1 MNDAVIAA
9 ITRRVSA
16 GRFAPDGNVSDK
28 QIHDLAEL
36 ATRAPTA
43 YNLQNWRMIAVRSA
57 AAKARLKAV
66 AFGQAKIEESAVTFI
81 ICGQAPSHREL
92 GERLLPAVEAGFLP
106 SSVVENWIAAVKQ
119 SYDGNAMM
127 QRDEAIRSATLGA
140 AFLIFAAEAY
150 GLASCHGRI
159 RRRTVGARLH
169 ARGRGDPVA
178 LGRHRTRHPG
188 ELAPETAHARRAL
201 RHHCLGVWPR
211 VQP

>member
-57 AAKARLKAV
+57 AVKARLKAV

-81 ICGQAPSHREL
+81 LCGQAPSHREL

-150 GLASCHGRI
+150 GLASCPMGGFDAERLARAFMLEEGETPLLLVAIGHGTRENWPQKP
-159 RRRTVGARLH
+159 RM
-169 ARGRGDPVA
+169 PVA
-178 LGRHRTRHPG
+178 RFVT
-188 ELAPETAHARRAL
+188 T
-201 RHHCLGVWPR
+201 V
-211 VQP
+211 